1 MPALTRTMKHLALV
15 AMLSGSITF
24 GGCGGGG
31 IAGFDGIELQGGV
44 FDSLGI
50 GTNSEKK
57 EKNPQVAARPG
68 LVLPP
73 DPSRLPQPGEVTPE
87 QLAVAGD
94 QAWPVDPE
102 QNKARAKAEAQKRH
116 DEFCEKALRDARLTN
131 KDPESVVGPN
141 GSCKKSI
148 FGSGLL
154 GVIEGKKQ

>member
-50 GTNSEKK
+50 
-57 EKNPQVAARPG
+57 G